1 MKKILL
7 MLFVLIQTVGFA
19 STVEDS
25 ILLKEIKVLIQ
36 QNGEKIEQNGKK
48 IEQNSKKIDLVDSRI
63 NNVEKR
69 LDFMQNII
77 YIILAAV
84 FGLPLYLDARKSREE
99 QMIAKTKEDLS
110 GIMVVLRELAQDDP
124 KVRRSLDVAGL

>member
-1 MKKILL
+1 MKKILI
-7 MLFVLIQTVGFA
+7 MLFVLIQAVGFS
-19 STVEDS
+19 STVEDN

-48 IEQNSKKIDLVDSRI
+48 IEQNEKKIDLVDSRI

-99 QMIAKTKEDLS
+99 QMISKTKEDLS

>member
-1 MKKILL
+1 MKKILI
-7 MLFVLIQTVGFA
+7 MLFLLIQAVGFA

>member
-1 MKKILL
+1 MKKILVI
-7 MLFVLIQTVGFA
+7 LFVLVQVVGFA
-19 STVEDS
+19 SSIEDN
-25 ILLKEIKVLIQ
+25 ILLKEIKVLIE
-36 QNGEKIEQNGKK
+36 QNGKKIEQNGKK
-48 IEQNSKKIDLVDSRI
+48 IEQNAKKIDLVDSRI
-63 NNVEKR
+63 DNVEKR

-99 QMIAKTKEDLS
+99 KMITKTKEDLS
-110 GIMVVLRELAQDDP
+110 GIMVALRELAQDDP